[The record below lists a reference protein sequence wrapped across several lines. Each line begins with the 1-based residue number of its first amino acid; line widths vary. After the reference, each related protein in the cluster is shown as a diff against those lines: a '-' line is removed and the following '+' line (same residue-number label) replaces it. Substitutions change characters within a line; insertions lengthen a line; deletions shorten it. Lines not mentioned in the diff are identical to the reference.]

1 MKYDCLACHKQITAT
16 KNNRYRT
23 HTDGNGERC
32 ENSSVEIPEHLL
44 AQPVGKDDA
53 PDVPREGVDYAVCP
67 QCDRKVKLTRLGYF
81 EPHATTLKGGD
92 TCATTG
98 VRAKHARKTETV
110 PLPGD
115 EPKGPEA
122 ARPEVSAQQEITS
135 PAPTSES
142 APAASSPPEPQPTT
156 GAAAP
161 DAPAAGP
168 TAYDV
173 WAFEKEA
180 EKYHEE
186 GPAGEPILPLSTPAL
201 ALEPDPEEIIT
212 IPVLSPESTSTSKPS
227 SGPGPGTSSDAP
239 GGPEEPASAD
249 EGPWPLA
256 PAVSELFQQPLS
268 PFFQPGPIPVSVRTV
283 EAMNDR
289 GREIATRLR
298 EIFYSYVNRNAR
310 DNRSAQTTL
319 GPSEIGSPCD
329 RQLAMKLMGVPAVNP
344 QESWAPFVGTAVHVE
359 LANMFEWANGANS
372 GRFAVEMPLTFG
384 SAVVPRGTGDLL
396 DRVLFMFLD
405 HKLMGKYSLKKLI
418 EQGPSEEY
426 RVQLHTYAYGAE
438 KAGEKVKEIALVG
451 WPREESSLQNLYVHV
466 EPYDRQIALDAI
478 ARVER
483 LHREV
488 QGRIGAVP
496 TNVFVSENPLEV
508 AQTFGTADACRWC
521 PFHNKADKRFTRG
534 CPGK

>member
-1 MKYDCLACHKQITAT
+1 MKYDCLACHKQVTAT

-92 TCATTG
+92 VCATTG

-142 APAASSPPEPQPTT
+142 APAASSPSELPQTS

-161 DAPAAGP
+161 DAPADGP

-173 WAFEKEA
+173 WATPDGALEA
-180 EKYHEE
+180 VTELATT
-186 GPAGEPILPLSTPAL
+186 GTLSLGSTP
-201 ALEPDPEEIIT
+201 T
-212 IPVLSPESTSTSKPS
+212 SPASP
-227 SGPGPGTSSDAP
+227 GPGPSTSSDAP
-239 GGPEEPASAD
+239 GEPEGTASAD

-268 PFFQPGPIPVSVRTV
+268 PFFQPGPIPVSLKTV

-344 QESWAPFVGTAVHVE
+344 QESWAPFVGTAVHAS
-359 LANMFEWANGANS
+359 LAEMFEWANGANS

-384 SAVVPRGTGDLL
+384 SSVVPRGTGDLL

-418 EQGPSEEY
+418 EQGPSDEY

-438 KAGEKVKEIALVG
+438 KAGERVKEIALVG

-488 QGRIGAVP
+488 QGRLGTVP
-496 TNVFVSENPLEV
+496 TNVFVSDNPLEV
-508 AQTFGTADACRWC
+508 AQTFPTADACRWC
-521 PFHNKADKRFTRG
+521 PFHNRADKRFTSG

>member
-1 MKYDCLACHKQITAT
+1 MKYDCLACHKQVTAT

-67 QCDRKVKLTRLGYF
+67 QCERKVKLTRLGYF
-81 EPHATTLKGGD
+81 EPHTETLMGGD
-92 TCATTG
+92 TCATSG

-135 PAPTSES
+135 SAPTSEF
-142 APAASSPPEPQPTT
+142 APAASSPSAPPQTS

-161 DAPAAGP
+161 DAPADEP
-168 TAYDV
+168 TAYEDP
-173 WAFEKEA
+173 
-180 EKYHEE
+180 
-186 GPAGEPILPLSTPAL
+186 GPPPAL
-201 ALEPDPEEIIT
+201 EAVTELAT
-212 IPVLSPESTSTSKPS
+212 TGTLSLGSTSTSNDSP
-227 SGPGPGTSSDAP
+227 GPGPGTSSDAP
-239 GGPEEPASAD
+239 GEPEGTASAD

-256 PAVSELFQQPLS
+256 PAVNELFQQPLS
-268 PFFQPGPIPVSVRTV
+268 PFFQPGPIPVSLKTV

-344 QESWAPFVGTAVHVE
+344 QESWAPFVGTAVHAE
-359 LANMFEWANGANS
+359 LASMFEWANGANS

-384 SAVVPRGTGDLL
+384 SSVVPRGTGDLL

-418 EQGPSEEY
+418 EQGPSDEY

-488 QGRIGAVP
+488 QGRLGKVP
-496 TNVFVSENPLEV
+496 TNVFVSEDPLEV
-508 AQTFGTADACRWC
+508 AQTFPVGDACRWC
-521 PFHNKADKRFTRG
+521 PFHNRADKGFTSG

>member
-1 MKYDCLACHKQITAT
+1 MKYDCLACHKQVTAT

-23 HTDGNGERC
+23 HTDGDGNRC
-32 ENSSVEIPEHLL
+32 ENSSVDIPEHLL
-44 AQPVGKDDA
+44 AQPVGKEDA
-53 PDVPREGVDYAVCP
+53 PDVPREGVDFAVCP

-81 EPHATTLKGGD
+81 EPHPTTLKGGD

-110 PLPGD
+110 ALPGD

-142 APAASSPPEPQPTT
+142 APADSSPPEPQSTT

-161 DAPAAGP
+161 DVPAAGP
-168 TAYDV
+168 TAV
-173 WAFEKEA
+173 
-180 EKYHEE
+180 
-186 GPAGEPILPLSTPAL
+186 
-201 ALEPDPEEIIT
+201 EPDPESGAALT
-212 IPVLSPESTSTSKPS
+212 GPMPSFFPESTTTLPASSAPEPS
-227 SGPGPGTSSDAP
+227 TSSDAP
-239 GGPEEPASAD
+239 GEPVDTASVD
-249 EGPWPLA
+249 EGPWALA
-256 PAVSELFQQPLS
+256 PAVNELFQQPLS
-268 PFFQPGPIPVSVRTV
+268 PFFQPGPIPVSMKTV

-344 QESWAPFVGTAVHVE
+344 QESWAPFVGTAVHAS
-359 LANMFEWANGANS
+359 LAEMFEWANGANS

-384 SAVVPRGTGDLL
+384 STVVPRGTGDLL

-418 EQGPSEEY
+418 EQGPSDEY

-488 QGRIGAVP
+488 QGRLGTVP

-508 AQTFGTADACRWC
+508 AQTFDTGDACRWC
-521 PFHNKADKRFTRG
+521 PFHNKADKRMERG
-534 CPGK
+534 CPGR

>member
-1 MKYDCLACHKQITAT
+1 MKYDCLACHKQVTAT

-23 HTDGNGERC
+23 HTDGTGDRC
-32 ENSSVEIPEHLL
+32 ENSSTEIPEHLL

-67 QCDRKVKLTRLGYF
+67 QCGRKVPLTRLGYF
-81 EPHATTLKGGD
+81 QPHPTTLRGD
-92 TCATTG
+92 ETCRTSG
-98 VRAKHARKTETV
+98 VRAKHATRKTEDV

-115 EPKGPEA
+115 EAKGPEVT
-122 ARPEVSAQQEITS
+122 RPKVSAQEEITS
-135 PAPTSES
+135 SAPTSES
-142 APAASSPPEPQPTT
+142 APADSSPPEPPQTT

-161 DAPAAGP
+161 DAPAAEP
-168 TAYDV
+168 TA
-173 WAFEKEA
+173 AEA
-180 EKYHEE
+180 
-186 GPAGEPILPLSTPAL
+186 STSDG
-201 ALEPDPEEIIT
+201 ALEAVTELAT
-212 IPVLSPESTSTSKPS
+212 TGTFSPESTPTSAPLGSSSTPTAGS
-227 SGPGPGTSSDAP
+227 TSSDAP
-239 GGPEEPASAD
+239 GSEAGSASAD
-249 EGPWPLA
+249 SGPEGPFRVG
-256 PAVSELFQQPLS
+256 PAVGGPFQQPFS
-268 PFFQPGPIPVSVRTV
+268 PFFQPGPIPVSLKTV

-344 QESWAPFVGTAVHVE
+344 QESWAPFVGTAVHAE
-359 LANMFEWANGANS
+359 LAAMFEWANGANS

-384 SAVVPRGTGDLL
+384 SSVVPRGTGDLL

-418 EQGPSEEY
+418 EQGPSDEY

-488 QGRIGAVP
+488 QGRLGKVP

-508 AQTFGTADACRWC
+508 AQTFPVGDACRWC

>member
-1 MKYDCLACHKQITAT
+1 MKYDCLACHKQIRAT

-67 QCDRKVKLTRLGYF
+67 MCGRKVKLTRLGYF

-122 ARPEVSAQQEITS
+122 VRPEVSAQQEITS

-161 DAPAAGP
+161 DAPAGGT
-168 TAYDV
+168 TAYEDPEEIITIPV
-173 WAFEKEA
+173 LSTAGEETP
-180 EKYHEE
+180 YHEE
-186 GPAGEPILPLSTPAL
+186 GPAGEPILPLS
-201 ALEPDPEEIIT
+201 
-212 IPVLSPESTSTSKPS
+212 PESTPTSKPS
-227 SGPGPGTSSDAP
+227 SGPEPSTSSDAP
-239 GGPEEPASAD
+239 GEPAEPASAD

-268 PFFQPGPIPVSVRTV
+268 PFFQPGPIPVSLKTV

-344 QESWAPFVGTAVHVE
+344 QESWAPFVGTAVHVS
-359 LANMFEWANGANS
+359 LAEMFEWANGANS

-384 SAVVPRGTGDLL
+384 SSIVPRGTGDLL

-418 EQGPSEEY
+418 EQGPSDEY

-438 KAGEKVKEIALVG
+438 KAGERVKEIALVG

-488 QGRIGAVP
+488 QGRLGTVP

-508 AQTFGTADACRWC
+508 AKTFGTADACRWC
-521 PFHNKADKRFTRG
+521 PFHNKADKRMERG
-534 CPGK
+534 CPGR

>member
-1 MKYDCLACHKQITAT
+1 MKYDCLACHKQVTAT
-16 KNNRYRT
+16 KSNRYRT
-23 HTDGNGERC
+23 HTDGTGDRC
-32 ENSSVEIPEHLL
+32 ENSSTEIPEHLL
-44 AQPVGKDDA
+44 AQPVTKDDA

-67 QCDRKVKLTRLGYF
+67 QCERKVKLTRLGYF
-81 EPHATTLKGGD
+81 EPHPTTLKGTE
-92 TCATTG
+92 TCRKSG
-98 VRAKHARKTETV
+98 VRAKHATKEVDV

-115 EPKGPEA
+115 EPLPPSA
-122 ARPEVSAQQEITS
+122 ARPAVSAQQEITS
-135 PAPTSES
+135 SAPTSES
-142 APAASSPPEPQPTT
+142 APAASSPPEPPSTT
-156 GAAAP
+156 GAVVP
-161 DAPAAGP
+161 DAPADEP
-168 TAYDV
+168 TVYNV
-173 WAFEKEA
+173 WA
-180 EKYHEE
+180 
-186 GPAGEPILPLSTPAL
+186 TPDG
-201 ALEPDPEEIIT
+201 ALEAVAGLATTGTFSLESGAALTGPMPSFSPGSTTTSPASSAPE
-212 IPVLSPESTSTSKPS
+212 PS
-227 SGPGPGTSSDAP
+227 TSSDAP
-239 GGPEEPASAD
+239 GEPEGTASAD
-249 EGPWPLA
+249 SAPEGPFRVG
-256 PAVSELFQQPLS
+256 PAVGGPFQQPFS
-268 PFFQPGPIPVSVRTV
+268 PFFQPGPIPVSVKTV

-344 QESWAPFVGTAVHVE
+344 QESWAPFVGTAVHAS
-359 LANMFEWANGANS
+359 LAEMFEWANGANS

-384 SAVVPRGTGDLL
+384 SSVVPRGTGDLL

-418 EQGPSEEY
+418 EQGPSDEY

-488 QGRIGAVP
+488 QGRLGTVP

-508 AQTFGTADACRWC
+508 AQTFDTGDACRWC

>member
-1 MKYDCLACHKQITAT
+1 MALKYDCLACSKQVTAT

-23 HTDGNGERC
+23 HTDGNGDRC
-32 ENSSVEIPEHLL
+32 ENSSTEIPEHLL
-44 AQPVGKDDA
+44 AQPVGKEDA
-53 PDVPREGVDYAVCP
+53 PDVPREGVDFAVCP
-67 QCDRKVKLTRLGYF
+67 QCERKVKLTRLGYF
-81 EPHATTLKGGD
+81 EPHPTTLKGTE
-92 TCATTG
+92 TCRKSG
-98 VRAKHARKTETV
+98 VRAKHATKEVDV

-115 EPKGPEA
+115 EPLPPSA
-122 ARPEVSAQQEITS
+122 ARPAVSAQEEITS

-142 APAASSPPEPQPTT
+142 APA
-156 GAAAP
+156 
-161 DAPAAGP
+161 DAP
-168 TAYDV
+168 TAYVDPGPPP
-173 WAFEKEA
+173 A
-180 EKYHEE
+180 EKFHEE
-186 GPAGEPILPLSTPAL
+186 GDHGEPILPLSTPDG
-201 ALEPDPEEIIT
+201 ALEAVTELAT
-212 IPVLSPESTSTSKPS
+212 TGTLSLESTPTSPDS
-227 SGPGPGTSSDAP
+227 PGPELSTSSDAP
-239 GGPEEPASAD
+239 GEPAEPASAG
-249 EGPWPLA
+249 EGPWPIA

-268 PFFQPGPIPVSVRTV
+268 PFFQPGPIPVSVKAV
-283 EAMNDR
+283 EAMNER

-344 QESWAPFVGTAVHVE
+344 QESWAPFVGTAVHAS
-359 LANMFEWANGANS
+359 LAEMFEWANGANS

-384 SAVVPRGTGDLL
+384 SSVVPRGTGDLL
-396 DRVLFMFLD
+396 DRVMFMFLD
-405 HKLMGKYSLKKLI
+405 HKLMGKYSLKKLV
-418 EQGPSEEY
+418 EQGPSDEY

-488 QGRIGAVP
+488 QGRLGTVP
-496 TNVFVSENPLEV
+496 TNVFVSKDPMEV
-508 AQTFGTADACRWC
+508 AKTFPVGDACRWC
-521 PFHNKADKRFTRG
+521 PFHNKSDKRFTRG

>member
-1 MKYDCLACHKQITAT
+1 MKYDCLACHKQVTAT

-44 AQPVGKDDA
+44 AQPVGKGDA

-67 QCDRKVKLTRLGYF
+67 MCARKVKLTRLGYF

-92 TCATTG
+92 TCPTTG

-122 ARPEVSAQQEITS
+122 TRPEVSAQQEVIS
-135 PAPTSES
+135 GRAGDGS
-142 APAASSPPEPQPTT
+142 APAVSPESTGSSDTTPTVGEKRPDPEEIITIPVLST
-156 GAAAP
+156 
-161 DAPAAGP
+161 AGEETP
-168 TAYDV
+168 
-173 WAFEKEA
+173 
-180 EKYHEE
+180 YHEE
-186 GPAGEPILPLSTPAL
+186 GPAGEPILPLS
-201 ALEPDPEEIIT
+201 
-212 IPVLSPESTSTSKPS
+212 PESTSTSPAS
-227 SGPGPGTSSDAP
+227 PDPGPSTSSDAP
-239 GGPEEPASAD
+239 GEPAGTASAD

-268 PFFQPGPIPVSVRTV
+268 PFFQPGPIPVSLKTV

-344 QESWAPFVGTAVHVE
+344 QESWAPFVGTAVHAS
-359 LANMFEWANGANS
+359 LAEMFEWANGANS

-384 SAVVPRGTGDLL
+384 SSVVPRGTGDLL

-418 EQGPSEEY
+418 EQGPSDEY

-438 KAGEKVKEIALVG
+438 KAGERVKEIALVG

-488 QGRIGAVP
+488 QGRLGTVP

-508 AQTFGTADACRWC
+508 AQTFPTADACRWC
-521 PFHNKADKRFTRG
+521 PFHNRADKRFTSG